1 MQIQLDKY
9 FDKILVINS
18 RQRPDRLRDM
28 TERFKSL
35 GMVKDHFEF
44 TEKYKFEAIWGGHF
58 DSSKLPITYHRG
70 LNNGEIGCYLSHL
83 AIYKLIE
90 ENKWNRTLILE
101 DDAVFTQSFFDWF
114 EKQYE
119 LLPKDFDMWF
129 LGRGNY
135 DYQNQKKGQKEL
147 EMFGV
152 VKEIGNGLY
161 ESKRNWL
168 THAYVVNGRCAKYIH
183 DNVSKEMYLTVDGVL
198 ADVQENLNVYS
209 SNPSIIIQDSKSRSS
224 LR

>member
-9 FDKILVINS
+9 FDKVIVINS

-35 GMVKDHFEF
+35 GMVNDHFEF
-44 TEKYKFEAIWGGHF
+44 TEKYKFEAIWGGHL
-58 DSSKLPITYHRG
+58 DASKLPISYQKG

-83 AIYKLIE
+83 EIYKQIVA
-90 ENKWNRTLILE
+90 NGWGKTLILE

-119 LLPKDFDMWF
+119 LLPEDFDMWF

-135 DYQNQKKGQKEL
+135 DYENQKKGQKEL

-168 THAYVVNGRCAKYIH
+168 THAYVVNGKCAQYLY
-183 DNVSKEMYLTVDGVL
+183 DNVSKDMYLTVDGVL